1 MKVNKNAMSKIASIE
16 KQELSAEK
24 VELAGQYD
32 FTDFKKKYDSAF
44 SDYRTDYRKAI
55 NSAKGAADKYF
66 TNLNKILNDA
76 ESTID
81 DFGNKA
87 DELGIDYRGTKQFQ
101 QFQEIKKILLSAIS
115 NAKEKQREVSKIM

>member
-1 MKVNKNAMSKIASIE
+1 MNKNVMAKVAKINKE
-16 KQELSAEK
+16 ELSAEK

-44 SDYRTDYRKAI
+44 SDYRADYRKAI

-81 DFGNKA
+81 EFGSKA